1 MNSKI
6 RFLCLASSL
15 LILLPATV
23 FSQSSGFAFLRG
35 LVAVA
40 GGRTVAMAGAGT
52 ALLNDAYAVTTN
64 PATLAKTSERSGAF
78 EYVNN
83 VLDIQ
88 TGFGAY
94 LHPMETGNIVVAV
107 FYKNYGSITRADD
120 AGNELGSFSP
130 TSVVLSGTYSRPW
143 TEKIWLGI
151 TGKMIR
157 QAIDT
162 YSSDAYALDLG
173 VYYDSSLLD
182 NLKFGVALFNL
193 GAVRSPFVTSRE
205 SLPSRVDFGVSKMLT
220 HLPLQWSLSVQ
231 QYFDGETVLAA
242 GGEFTISENLFL
254 RLGYNSVGRDQQL
267 GETTDRTAGVSL
279 GFGLNYNRYSFDYA
293 QTFTAAGTPARF
305 SFALRF

>member
-94 LHPMETGNIVVAV
+94 LHPMETGNLVVAV

-130 TSVVLSGTYSRPW
+130 TSIVLSGTYSRPW
-143 TEKIWLGI
+143 TENIWLGI

-162 YSSDAYALDLG
+162 YSSDAYALDFG

-182 NLKFGVALFNL
+182 NLKFGVAFFNL

-205 SLPSRVDFGVSKMLT
+205 S
-220 HLPLQWSLSVQ
+220 Q
-231 QYFDGETVLAA
+231 
-242 GGEFTISENLFL
+242 NLFL